1 MSKIFILFF
10 TCCLYASTCF
20 SQNIGIGTKTPAE
33 KLHVAGNIRS
43 DTVKAD
49 VLKLIPNAGEGKILT
64 SDANGNASWKESA
77 ALSSRV
83 TDVPGNVGF
92 GVWGDCG
99 TNGTITE
106 YNPVSDS
113 TLKGSASFGR
123 YVAISGNFAI
133 VGAPFNDLGINV
145 DQGSAHIF
153 QYVGNEWVQ
162 TQRLTDNPGHTYDAF
177 GNSVAIAG
185 NFAVVGQEGDD
196 VGANV
201 NQGSVC
207 IFQYNGTS
215 WILTQKLTDPAGIAY
230 DFFGSSVSI
239 SGNYL
244 IVGARAGA
252 VGPNPDYGYASIY
265 RYNGSS
271 WIFQQKLTDIDGA
284 DGDGFGYSVSISGND
299 VLIGSYNDDMGANSN
314 QGSVCFFR
322 DNGSSWALVQKMTST
337 SPQADQNYGSSV
349 SIAGNYAVVG
359 APNRDININ
368 MNQGKAYAYRY
379 NGFSWV
385 VVQEMEGKSGGEN
398 DRFGNSVQ
406 ISGNYM
412 IIGGY
417 DYHPTLSGRG
427 SATIFTKLGGGWQ
440 PLQLVIDP
448 NGEGPWVES
457 FGIGVGIDGTTR
469 RFVCGSTG
477 FLTFN
482 GKAVFGKIY

>member
-1 MSKIFILFF
+1 
-10 TCCLYASTCF
+10 
-20 SQNIGIGTKTPAE
+20 
-33 KLHVAGNIRS
+33 
-43 DTVKAD
+43 
-49 VLKLIPNAGEGKILT
+49 
-64 SDANGNASWKESA
+64 
-77 ALSSRV
+77 
-83 TDVPGNVGF
+83 
-92 GVWGDCG
+92 
-99 TNGTITE
+99 
-106 YNPVSDS
+106 
-113 TLKGSASFGR
+113 
-123 YVAISGNFAI
+123 
-133 VGAPFNDLGINV
+133 
-145 DQGSAHIF
+145 
-153 QYVGNEWVQ
+153 
-162 TQRLTDNPGHTYDAF
+162 
-177 GNSVAIAG
+177 
-185 NFAVVGQEGDD
+185 
-196 VGANV
+196 
-201 NQGSVC
+201 
-207 IFQYNGTS
+207 
-215 WILTQKLTDPAGIAY
+215 
-230 DFFGSSVSI
+230 
-239 SGNYL
+239 
-244 IVGARAGA
+244 
-252 VGPNPDYGYASIY
+252 
-265 RYNGSS
+265 
-271 WIFQQKLTDIDGA
+271 
-284 DGDGFGYSVSISGND
+284 
-299 VLIGSYNDDMGANSN
+299 
-314 QGSVCFFR
+314 
-322 DNGSSWALVQKMTST
+322 MTST

>member
-1 MSKIFILFF
+1 MNKTPWLFPACF
-10 TCCLYASTCF
+10 FCISTCF
-20 SQNIGIGTKTPAE
+20 SQNIGIGTKTPLE
-33 KLHVAGNIRS
+33 KLHVAGTIKS

-49 VLKLIPNAGEGKILT
+49 VLRLAPNAGEGKILT
-64 SDANGNASWKESA
+64 SDANGIASWKTNPA
-77 ALSSRV
+77 ATARI
-83 TDVPGNVGF
+83 TDVPGNVGY
-92 GVWGDCG
+92 GVWGDCA

-123 YVAISGNFAI
+123 YVAISGNYAI
-133 VGAPFNDLGINV
+133 IAAPFNDLGINV

-162 TQRLTDNPGHTYDAF
+162 AQRLTDNPGHTYDGF

-196 VGANV
+196 IGANV

-215 WILTQKLTDPAGIAY
+215 WILTQKLTDPSGIAY
-230 DFFGSSVSI
+230 DLFGSSVSI

-244 IVGARAGA
+244 IVGARGGA
-252 VGPNPDYGYASIY
+252 VGPNLDYGYASIY

-271 WIFQQKLTDIDGA
+271 WIFQQKLSDIDGA

-322 DNGSSWALVQKMTST
+322 YNGSSWALVQKMTSAT
-337 SPQADQNYGSSV
+337 AQADQNYGSSV
-349 SIAGNYAVVG
+349 SIAGTYAVVG
-359 APNRDININ
+359 APNRDINMN
-368 MNQGKAYAYRY
+368 MNQGKAYAYQY

-385 VVQEMEGKSGGEN
+385 MIQEMEGDPGGVN

-412 IIGGY
+412 IIGGQ
-417 DYHPTLSGRG
+417 DFHPTSSGRG
-427 SATIFTKLGGGWQ
+427 SAMIYIRLGGGWQ
-440 PLQLVIDP
+440 PLQLVVDP
-448 NGEGPWVES
+448 NGDGPWQEN

-469 RFVCGSTG
+469 RFLCVSTG
-477 FLTFN
+477 FLSFN
-482 GKAVFGKIY
+482 GKVVFGKIY